1 MNSKTKCVSQLQ
13 LIYKLHKKFQEK
25 ETFSLLC
32 IITCIIKAQIMYF
45 KIKKFK
51 NINNKTYCMK
61 KG

>member
-1 MNSKTKCVSQLQ
+1 MIYSTILYYIMNSKTKCVSQLQ

-45 KIKKFK
+45 KI
-51 NINNKTYCMK
+51 
-61 KG
+61 